1 MMFLWCSMKQKNCLR
16 FQFFSSSSV
25 KWLFRRNTKKKQNQT
40 TSSKRETEKL
50 FIMDLRLNYR
60 FFSMTQNGWHLRFWV
75 YKEKRKRRQLKSHHK
90 NHHNEEITSWKMNM
104 KKKTKKV
111 YSYLEGERTNSW
123 PTNSVA
129 GCTKDAINQTR
140 VGVAV
145 SSFNQIAGWLC
156 MREIYCDVKNEK
168 QKKRRKRKASTYA
181 FHWNRMEILL
191 EWNSWD
197 ATSGKSSTGYGSD
210 ADHLCPICRLSQ
222 LDCRWSGSKLK

>member
-168 QKKRRKRKASTYA
+168 QKKEENGRQALTHFIEIEWKFSWNGTVETRLQESRPPVTEAMRTTFVPFADSRNSTVDG
-181 FHWNRMEILL
+181 L
-191 EWNSWD
+191 EVN
-197 ATSGKSSTGYGSD
+197 
-210 ADHLCPICRLSQ
+210 
-222 LDCRWSGSKLK
+222 